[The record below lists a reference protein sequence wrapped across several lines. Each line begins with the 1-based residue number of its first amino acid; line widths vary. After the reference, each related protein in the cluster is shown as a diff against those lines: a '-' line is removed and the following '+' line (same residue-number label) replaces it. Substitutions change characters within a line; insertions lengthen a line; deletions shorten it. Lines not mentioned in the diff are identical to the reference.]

1 VGSVVRPIHTVSDTP
16 LHPSWVS
23 GFTEGEG
30 CFSLSISKRNQVLA
44 IFQIELHD
52 REKHLI
58 RKIVEFFGDLCNINF
73 PLSGEASRIVRFSI
87 TRQKHLIDVII
98 PHFDTY

>member
-1 VGSVVRPIHTVSDTP
+1 MKNKEHLTEEGLNKIIALKSAINKGLSDMLKAAFPMHAVVSVVRPIHTVSETP

-58 RKIVEFFGDLCNINF
+58 RKIVEFF
-73 PLSGEASRIVRFSI
+73 
-87 TRQKHLIDVII
+87 
-98 PHFDTY
+98 